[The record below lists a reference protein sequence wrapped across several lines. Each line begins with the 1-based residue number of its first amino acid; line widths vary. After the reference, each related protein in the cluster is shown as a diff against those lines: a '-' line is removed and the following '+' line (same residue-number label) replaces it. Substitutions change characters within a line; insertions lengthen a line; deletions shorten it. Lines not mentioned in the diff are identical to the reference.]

1 MENNTTCTSKQPD
14 ANSEC
19 TESQLANGSLDGNQ
33 LSQSS
38 RDIADSSSSELES
51 LSAVVVLGLNFR
63 YGFRGC
69 WLTLRVV
76 LQSLHHRST
85 AESGVKWLRG
95 GPSVVISR
103 RSSTVETWRDV
114 LLSVL
119 MTFRLEKKL

>member
-1 MENNTTCTSKQPD
+1 M
-14 ANSEC
+14 
-19 TESQLANGSLDGNQ
+19 
-33 LSQSS
+33 SQSS

-85 AESGVKWLRG
+85 AESGLKWLRG

-119 MTFRLEKKL
+119 MTFRLEKKRSTLPFENGKLKSSSHISRIFGHFAASGAE